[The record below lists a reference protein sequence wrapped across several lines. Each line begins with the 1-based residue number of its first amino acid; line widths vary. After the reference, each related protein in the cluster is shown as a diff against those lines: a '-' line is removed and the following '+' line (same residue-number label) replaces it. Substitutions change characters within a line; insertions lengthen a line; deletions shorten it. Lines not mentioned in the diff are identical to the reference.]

1 MGTEVER
8 KFLLSGLPPEVEPAP
23 GSQFRQGYLALEGK
37 TEVRVRLEPEL
48 ARLTIKHGDG
58 RVRLEEEIELDER
71 QAEALWPLTEGRR
84 LEKVRRRVEL
94 DGRLLEVDEYGG
106 DLAGL
111 VVAEVEFPDDAAAVQ
126 WSPPSWLGREVTDD
140 PGYKNRNLACE
151 GIPGSAD

>member
-8 KFLLSGLPPEVEPAP
+8 KFLLSGLPPEVESAP
-23 GSQFRQGYLALEGK
+23 GSQFRQGYLALEGE
-37 TEVRVRLEPEL
+37 TEVRVRLEAEL
-48 ARLTIKHGDG
+48 ARLTIKHGGG
-58 RVRLEEEIELDER
+58 RVRLEEEIELDDR

-94 DGRLLEVDEYGG
+94 DGLLLEVDQYGG

-111 VVAEVEFPDDAAAVQ
+111 MVAEVEFPDDAAAVR

-140 PGYKNRNLACE
+140 PAYKNRSLACK
-151 GIPGSAD
+151 GIPRSAD